1 MKEIVHNASL
11 KGIGYKCQSPC
22 QYRSMSYST
31 ARRCHRSFPTRH
43 PIQNTFVLYTLAYP
57 GCMCGTRARR
67 EACLNRM
74 LMARSELV
82 TVPSRTWP
90 PGIAIFRRY
99 SGTAFATMRLIP
111 TSMT

>member
-1 MKEIVHNASL
+1 
-11 KGIGYKCQSPC
+11 
-22 QYRSMSYST
+22 MSYST
-31 ARRCHRSFPTRH
+31 ARRCHCSFTACH
-43 PIQNTFVLYTLAYP
+43 PIHKTFVIHTLAYP

-99 SGTAFATMRLIP
+99 SDTAFATLRLIP